1 MRGPSLRRRRTLA
14 LILVAGLLGLCAIG
28 VWLMAWPEGA
38 PPPEPADQRVMRQIR
53 LQAGPGAELRYSE
66 PGQRRAVC
74 GYIGRGPGAPAT
86 AFVSIPNRILFSDD
100 PLPTEFREMRER
112 YCPGF
117 MAAPARTAGG
127 AEGRLAGAR

>member
-1 MRGPSLRRRRTLA
+1 M
-14 LILVAGLLGLCAIG
+14 
-28 VWLMAWPEGA
+28 
-38 PPPEPADQRVMRQIR
+38 
-53 LQAGPGAELRYSE
+53 
-66 PGQRRAVC
+66 C